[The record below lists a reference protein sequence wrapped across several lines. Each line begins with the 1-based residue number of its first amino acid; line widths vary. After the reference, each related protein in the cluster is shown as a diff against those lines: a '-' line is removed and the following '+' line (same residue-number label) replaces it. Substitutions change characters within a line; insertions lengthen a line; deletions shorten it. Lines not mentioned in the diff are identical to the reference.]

1 MYDLSILEHRNRST
15 GADRE
20 QNIFGQVTQLN
31 RDIDKKTAADYHLFI
46 FYERC
51 RLKRADNFLGF
62 KMKILGIETSCDET
76 AAAVVEDGKAILSN
90 VVATQ
95 IPFHTQYMGVVPEI
109 ASRKHIEWILPVVKQ
124 ALDEAGLRITEIDGI
139 AATARPGLMGSLLVG
154 LTFAKTLARTAGK
167 PFIAVN
173 HMLGHLYAAHLQQD
187 IQYPYM
193 GLLVSGGHCII
204 CKVNNFDDIEVL
216 GTTIDDAP
224 GEAFDK
230 IAKFYNLG
238 YPGGA
243 VIDELAKNGSAKAA
257 NFPMPII
264 HKEGHK
270 YDVSYSGLKTAVI
283 NQLDRFWN
291 EDYKKTPE
299 NIAAAFQERAVKILL
314 KPLLAALKDTGLKTL
329 VAGGGVAANSRLR
342 AKLAEHKEMTCVFP
356 PLKLCTDNAAMIAG
370 LGYQYLKWGETSPF
384 TVEASARVEGFSKK
398 GKQ

>member
-1 MYDLSILEHRNRST
+1 
-15 GADRE
+15 
-20 QNIFGQVTQLN
+20 
-31 RDIDKKTAADYHLFI
+31 
-46 FYERC
+46 
-51 RLKRADNFLGF
+51 
-62 KMKILGIETSCDET
+62 MKILGIETSCDET
-76 AAAVVEDGKAILSN
+76 AAAVVEDGKRILSN
-90 VVATQ
+90 IVATQ
-95 IPFHTQYMGVVPEI
+95 IPFHKMYMGVVPEI

-124 ALDEAGLRITEIDGI
+124 ALNEAGLQLKDIDGI
-139 AATARPGLMGSLLVG
+139 AATGRPGLTGSLLVG
-154 LTFAKTLARTAGK
+154 LTFAKTLAWTSGK

-173 HMLGHLYAAHLQQD
+173 HMLGHLYASHLEYD
-187 IQYPYM
+187 TSYPYL

-204 CKVNNFDDIEVL
+204 CAVRNFDDIEVL

-230 IAKFYNLG
+230 IAKFYGFG

-243 VIDELAKNGSAKAA
+243 VIDALAKKGNPKAA
-257 NFPMPII
+257 NFPMPVL
-264 HKEGHK
+264 HKEGHR

-291 EDYKKTPE
+291 GSYEKTPE

-314 KPLLAALKDTGLKTL
+314 RPILAAVRDTGLTTL

-342 AKLAEHKEMTCVFP
+342 EKLAEHTELKCVFP

-370 LGYQYLKWGETSPF
+370 LGYHYLRRGETSPF
-384 TVEASARVEGFSKK
+384 TEEASARVEGFSKK